1 MVSGAEGEVRSVL
14 GFKDEQRIK
23 EDEERRKDLEL
34 KIPVLREYRERMI
47 NITLKKY
54 APGCVFCGSIED
66 DMIRLYGKYVCRKC
80 IKAMARGE

>member
-1 MVSGAEGEVRSVL
+1 VSGAEGEVRSVL

-47 NITLKKY
+47 NDFINSFDS
-54 APGCVFCGSIED
+54 G
-66 DMIRLYGKYVCRKC
+66 GKLSN
-80 IKAMARGE
+80 RGEKQRKAKSRRKIATKSKRKSRR

>member
-1 MVSGAEGEVRSVL
+1 MKSTGVTRPVDELGRFVIPIEIRRTMEIEEGQPLEVFVGS
-14 GFKDEQRIK
+14 DS
-23 EDEERRKDLEL
+23 
-34 KIPVLREYRERMI
+34 
-47 NITLKKY
+47 ITLKKY